1 MRSYSFRDVT
11 YYVKN
16 EIEAIM
22 EKYTDYVE
30 DFAREL
36 ERDKSIVNCEKTEN
50 YMLEKKGR

>member
-1 MRSYSFRDVT
+1 MRSYSFSDVA

-30 DFAREL
+30 AFAREL
-36 ERDKSIVNCEKTEN
+36 EKNKSIINCEKTEN
-50 YMLEKKGR
+50 